1 MFVLITHAPCQPPLA
16 LLLLLLLLVLLLLA
30 AILQPRPRRKVQ
42 IASLTN
48 KFQVS

>member
-16 LLLLLLLLVLLLLA
+16 LLLLLLLLVLLLA